1 MNIQDRI
8 NFYLGVELLKNNA
21 NIHND
26 PNKMTIKNKRKI
38 KEYDEPFEKLLRDT
52 NNQNKYFKWAFGDI
66 EHETDCLTLVKNR
79 HRDWNNS
86 VILRCLN
93 FARHWSDYY
102 KKPKEPIY
110 HFSKKIPVLFW
121 RGAATGRPC
130 YPANRFLLIER
141 WFNKHPSIDIGL
153 SHICQ
158 GKYAYKKYVKNT
170 CNISHFLNYK
180 YILSVEGNDKDSGL
194 NWKLNS
200 NSVVFMAKPRVT
212 SWLME
217 TTIVPNYHYVL
228 LKDDFSDLL
237 EKIKWCNNNQ
247 NKCIEI
253 IRNANRFMSQFANNS
268 REIEIEKKVIN
279 NYFKLIKA

>member
-8 NFYLGVELLKNNA
+8 EFYLGVELLKNNA

-52 NNQNKYFKWAFGDI
+52 NNQDKYFKWVFGDVG
-66 EHETDCLTLVKNR
+66 HETDCLTLVKNR
-79 HRDWNNS
+79 HRGCNKS

-93 FARHWSDYY
+93 FGRHWEDYY
-102 KKPKEPIY
+102 KNPKEPIA
-110 HFSKKIPVLFW
+110 HFSKKIPILFW
-121 RGAATGRPC
+121 RGTTTGRIE
-130 YPANRFLLIER
+130 YPANRFLLIEK

-158 GKYAYKKYVKNT
+158 GKDAFKKYVKNK

-217 TTIVPNYHYVL
+217 TTLVPNYHYVL

-237 EKIKWCNNNQ
+237 EKIIWCNNNQ

-253 IRNANRFMSQFANNS
+253 IRNANRFMSQFANHS